1 MEFKE
6 KKEPVMCNVFG
17 LGLSMTDEDKVQLGN
32 LVETYF
38 RKRRNY
44 VNSRIENLAGAL
56 LWVYSRINFLF
67 EHDETWS
74 QKSLADSL
82 GIRSKTISNVSMK
95 IWDALNIDLFDPRF
109 ARKNV
114 ADSDY
119 RKDFIML
126 PNGFI
131 MPKNI
136 LQKE

>member
-1 MEFKE
+1 
-6 KKEPVMCNVFG
+6 
-17 LGLSMTDEDKVQLGN
+17 MTDEDKVQLGN